1 MLEAT
6 FLAPE
11 FKKFEVLELTGW
23 DIVVVLDTC
32 NDKPV
37 DFGFDYMATAM
48 ITLTWKEADS

>member
-23 DIVVVLDTC
+23 DLVVVLDTC
-32 NDKPV
+32 ND
-37 DFGFDYMATAM
+37 
-48 ITLTWKEADS
+48 